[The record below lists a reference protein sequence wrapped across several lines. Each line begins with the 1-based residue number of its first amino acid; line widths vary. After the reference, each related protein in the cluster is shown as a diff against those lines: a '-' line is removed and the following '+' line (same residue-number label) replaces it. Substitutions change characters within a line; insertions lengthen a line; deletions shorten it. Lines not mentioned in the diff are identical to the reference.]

1 MRLLGFGDNIVDRF
15 VDRHREY
22 PGGNAVNVAVYTQRA
37 GDHAEYL
44 GVFGT
49 DEAATFL
56 RESIEAEGV
65 STRECVVKPGD
76 SGIALLRSINGERT
90 FIGGNEGGV
99 TSREPI
105 DLEDGRLEYARS
117 FHVVHTSIYSEV
129 EPSLPR
135 LADTDT
141 LVTFDFSDDDQGRDT
156 HYIAQNAPHIDLALF
171 SGSSLTREESHQLI
185 STAVTAGA
193 RLGLITLG
201 ADGAMVTDGE
211 MTLTAPA
218 YPLSAEDGL
227 VDTMGAGDAFAT
239 GFIRSLYSSGWNKT
253 DPPHKNHL
261 QKALH
266 EGALNARE
274 QCKEEGAFGR
284 SRSVRPKSSD

>member
-129 EPSLPR
+129 EPSLPGLQTPIRSSHSTSLMTTKAAIPTTLHR
-135 LADTDT
+135 LHRT
-141 LVTFDFSDDDQGRDT
+141 
-156 HYIAQNAPHIDLALF
+156 
-171 SGSSLTREESHQLI
+171 LI
-185 STAVTAGA
+185 S
-193 RLGLITLG
+193 R
-201 ADGAMVTDGE
+201 
-211 MTLTAPA
+211 
-218 YPLSAEDGL
+218 SFL
-227 VDTMGAGDAFAT
+227 VHHSHAKNPTNSF
-239 GFIRSLYSSGWNKT
+239 
-253 DPPHKNHL
+253 PP
-261 QKALH
+261 
-266 EGALNARE
+266 
-274 QCKEEGAFGR
+274 
-284 SRSVRPKSSD
+284 P